1 MFGNLLKLA
10 EQMVQISDMDEDEKK
25 RMKEIIE
32 NMSKLDDVNI
42 NSIEDVQKEVDFEF
56 EEIDFDD
63 MDDVEHLLD
72 ELDSL
77 PIDDLVEQD
86 VDFSKEGISD
96 LFDHT
101 SQFKYDPEPEEVDID
116 IDEDDID
123 EEPYQGDTWI
133 EFEMGYETFVEV
145 PEYVEDAE
153 IDVTLEDDQ
162 VVVSEPIEES
172 VDIDQLPDDVN
183 SVEVDLK
190 DENLVIRVR

>member
-63 MDDVEHLLD
+63 MDDVERLLD

-101 SQFKYDPEPEEVDID
+101 SQFKYDPEPEEVDVD
-116 IDEDDID
+116 ISEDEVD
-123 EEPYQGDTWI
+123 EEPYHGDTWI

-145 PEYVEDAE
+145 PDYVEDTE
-153 IDVTLEDDQ
+153 VDVTLEGDE
-162 VVVSEPIEES
+162 VVISEPVNES
-172 VDIDQLPDDVN
+172 IDIDQLPDEVD

-190 DENLVIRVR
+190 DQNLVIRVR